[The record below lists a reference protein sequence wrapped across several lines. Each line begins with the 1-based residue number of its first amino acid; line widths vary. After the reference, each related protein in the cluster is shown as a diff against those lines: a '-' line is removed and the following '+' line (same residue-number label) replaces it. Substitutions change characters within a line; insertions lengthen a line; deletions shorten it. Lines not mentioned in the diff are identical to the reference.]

1 MITTRGARRAAAV
14 SAAALV
20 PALAAGCGGS
30 SAASHSTQSA
40 APAATAQAAPA
51 GSAPADS
58 GSAAPTP
65 SGAADPDQAGDLT
78 VCHAFSQFISGGT
91 TSDLATALDTA
102 GPVSPGL
109 ARDVQA
115 VLNGTTLS
123 QDEKA
128 DVFVSLDCA
137 LVKNGKQPP
146 ASPWPGS

>member
-1 MITTRGARRAAAV
+1 MITTRNAMRAAAV

-30 SAASHSTQSA
+30 SAASHTTQSA

-51 GSAPADS
+51 DSAPADS
-58 GSAAPTP
+58 GSTAQAP
-65 SGAADPDQAGDLT
+65 SGAADADHADDLT
-78 VCHAFSQFISGGT
+78 ICQAFSRFINGGT
-91 TSDLATALDTA
+91 TSDLAAALDTA
-102 GPVSPGL
+102 GPISPGL

-137 LVKNGKQPP
+137 LIKNGKQPP
-146 ASPWPGS
+146 ADPWPGS